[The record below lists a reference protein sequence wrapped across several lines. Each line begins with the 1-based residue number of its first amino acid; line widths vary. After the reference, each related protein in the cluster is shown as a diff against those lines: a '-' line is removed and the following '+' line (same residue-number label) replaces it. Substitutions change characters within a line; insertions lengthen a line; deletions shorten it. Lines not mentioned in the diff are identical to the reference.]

1 MLRGKMLALLLCL
14 VSCSRPHLDARE
26 RSLHRALSSL
36 ERVVVCVVYLAVCVI
51 ALNRP
56 PIRLKE
62 CATSPEY
69 DDDDDGCT
77 RRKRTH
83 IHTQKD
89 VETES
94 NLNSNYSASLGLHY
108 FSYRI
113 GCTHALPRPGSCVRV
128 QCRDRCRGSSTAHTH
143 TNTAYMTDKSFSR
156 TFPLLNPSPKDSA
169 LVLTCR

>member
-69 DDDDDGCT
+69 DDDDDDDGCT

-113 GCTHALPRPGSCVRV
+113 GCTHAHAKARFLCAGPVPRSMQRKQHG
-128 QCRDRCRGSSTAHTH
+128 THTH
-143 TNTAYMTDKSFSR
+143 QHSIHDR
-156 TFPLLNPSPKDSA
+156 
-169 LVLTCR
+169 